1 MTELGISLGIVG
13 IIFTIIGWCISL
25 YIYYRW
31 KKQIKAKR
39 SDDNLV
45 KFNPTAESVR
55 ILEGVNPLEQLQ
67 QELLRSRLEYGLNRS
82 VEDIGSSELEYR
94 LDRGVED
101 IGPCEFE
108 DQIVLEQRAN
118 YDDIEDV
125 DFYSIDGSVVMEPEI
140 TYLD

>member
-25 YIYYRW
+25 YYRW

-94 LDRGVED
+94 
-101 IGPCEFE
+101 IP
-108 DQIVLEQRAN
+108 
-118 YDDIEDV
+118 
-125 DFYSIDGSVVMEPEI
+125 
-140 TYLD
+140 T